1 MAQPSP
7 EARPRAIRSALYLR
21 RCSEDDREFARS
33 THTRGADR
41 VIGCTVLFTSR
52 SRMPIP
58 PPVKAV
64 LRKDLLL
71 GGAAG
76 TALCAA
82 VVGAAITIGPL
93 LGIDWN
99 GGTNPAPAT
108 AQAADPPAPPRGSNP
123 PAQAP
128 RAPIPAPPPPPRPPP
143 PPTPPAPPP

>member
-33 THTRGADR
+33 SHTRCADR

-82 VVGAAITIGPL
+82 LVGAAFTIGPL
-93 LGIDWN
+93 LGIDW
-99 GGTNPAPAT
+99 GGDDGSPTT
-108 AQAADPPAPPRGSNP
+108 AEAARLPS
-123 PAQAP
+123 AP
-128 RAPIPAPPPPPRPPP
+128 RVANPSADLLRAQSRAPRIVDSTR
-143 PPTPPAPPP
+143 